1 MFSTNFNPSAN
12 MGFGDRF
19 KLNQAYSPTLSKSD
33 LTPGMIQLMQQPM
46 PTPAGG
52 AAPGMPMT
60 ANGIGGGSVPPGAAG
75 SMSPP
80 GMMMQGAQPQPGQVP
95 GVPAF
100 LAQAPNM
107 QQQAPSGG
115 NGGVM
120 PPGAMAQLA
129 QLGGG
134 LLNRSQPQAM
144 MAPPQVA
151 PMSGMSGNNG
161 ALQKL
166 LGMYGI
172 HGGLL
177 GV

>member
-1 MFSTNFNPSAN
+1 MFSTDFNPSAN
-12 MGFGDRF
+12 MGFGSRF
-19 KLNQAYSPTLSKSD
+19 KLDEAYSPTLSKSD
-33 LTPGMIQLMQQPM
+33 YTPGMIQLMQQPM

-52 AAPGMPMT
+52 AAPGMSLT
-60 ANGIGGGSVPPGAAG
+60 ANGIGGGSAMPGNPG
-75 SMSPP
+75 SMSPQP
-80 GMMMQGAQPQPGQVP
+80 GMMMQGGQAQPGQVP

-107 QQQAPSGG
+107 QQQAPSGAAHG
-115 NGGVM
+115 LS
-120 PPGAMAQLA
+120 PSAMAQLA

-177 GV
+177 GA

>member
-1 MFSTNFNPSAN
+1 MFSADYNPSAN

-19 KLNQAYSPTLSKSD
+19 KLNQAYSPTLAKSD
-33 LTPGMIQLMQQPM
+33 LTPGMVQLMQQPM

-52 AAPGMPMT
+52 AAPGMSMT
-60 ANGIGGGSVPPGAAG
+60 ANGIGGGSVPPGATG

-80 GMMMQGAQPQPGQVP
+80 LGMMMQGAQPQMGQAPGA
-95 GVPAF
+95 PAF
-100 LAQAPNM
+100 LAQAPTM
-107 QQQAPSGG
+107 QQLGAPRGSL
-115 NGGVM
+115 
-120 PPGAMAQLA
+120 PPAAALQLA

-134 LLNRSQPQAM
+134 LLNRAQPQAM

-151 PMSGMSGNNG
+151 PMSGVSGNNG
-161 ALQKL
+161 ALQRL

-177 GV
+177 GA